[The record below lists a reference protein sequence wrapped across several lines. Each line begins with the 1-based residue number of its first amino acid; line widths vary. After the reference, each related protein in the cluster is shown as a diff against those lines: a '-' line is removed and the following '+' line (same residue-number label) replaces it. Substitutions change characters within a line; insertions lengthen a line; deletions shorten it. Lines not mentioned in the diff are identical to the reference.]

1 MSEIGDL
8 NFTND
13 PTVTVENSNELTSSS
28 VQERKQSA
36 VGMND
41 NSKELKVPALSNNVL
56 AVLPKKKSLTSMVDC
71 AASLRASAAAA
82 MKNSKYKSSN
92 TMSNKVNTNIPNMLQ
107 HPTLPYTLQQQVH
120 RAALSLHGVTVP
132 LVSAQGANT
141 MLAAANSAAV
151 ALGSPH
157 NTVAEFLYQLTK
169 MLTDDNREII
179 EWSNGRIEVHDPP
192 RLASDVLHRYFR
204 HSKYASFQRQLNYF
218 GFRKLAGKGKMSPCS
233 YVNEETTDDLRSLLT
248 IKRKTSASKAAAAQK
263 RLESGKPKPMINHL
277 HHAPKFPLKS
287 LGGIR
292 PSVHPAMGF
301 INETNKR
308 IKLQENPA
316 QPINFSQDIKTN
328 NPIQQSNESGIDNV
342 FSDPKSFSEQ
352 TMNNDIFGNEL
363 SHSNQDESQQQ
374 SSKPSMPTVSSTN
387 SLLAGLLSS
396 GPSSN
401 NLLAGIPSV
410 TSIANFLEVQGDGL
424 FNDNDIKHANVSSS
438 SLSESAA
445 NDSLAE
451 ENTTRASNNVSIKF
465 RGIGKSSDSNM
476 ITRDSSLVDLAML
489 PLGNDSTE
497 TSSSTT
503 MGFIDFPQGPLDDDG
518 GFQ

>member
-1 MSEIGDL
+1 MSE
-8 NFTND
+8 N
-13 PTVTVENSNELTSSS
+13 
-28 VQERKQSA
+28 
-36 VGMND
+36 
-41 NSKELKVPALSNNVL
+41 
-56 AVLPKKKSLTSMVDC
+56 
-71 AASLRASAAAA
+71 
-82 MKNSKYKSSN
+82 
-92 TMSNKVNTNIPNMLQ
+92 
-107 HPTLPYTLQQQVH
+107 
-120 RAALSLHGVTVP
+120 
-132 LVSAQGANT
+132 
-141 MLAAANSAAV
+141 
-151 ALGSPH
+151 
-157 NTVAEFLYQLTK
+157 
-169 MLTDDNREII
+169 
-179 EWSNGRIEVHDPP
+179 
-192 RLASDVLHRYFR
+192 
-204 HSKYASFQRQLNYF
+204 
-218 GFRKLAGKGKMSPCS
+218 
-233 YVNEETTDDLRSLLT
+233 
-248 IKRKTSASKAAAAQK
+248 
-263 RLESGKPKPMINHL
+263 
-277 HHAPKFPLKS
+277 
-287 LGGIR
+287 
-292 PSVHPAMGF
+292 
-301 INETNKR
+301 
-308 IKLQENPA
+308 
-316 QPINFSQDIKTN
+316 
-328 NPIQQSNESGIDNV
+328 
-342 FSDPKSFSEQ
+342 
-352 TMNNDIFGNEL
+352 IFGNEL